1 MLKHVFLL
9 ASLVAASLLA
19 PAATSASAQ
28 PVITAPEQQLWAIEC
43 GGQYECVPDV
53 LLTEVEAGRCLGY
66 PHAEEA
72 QPGRRVEVSLTM
84 ERCDA
89 CQE

>member
-28 PVITAPEQQLWAIEC
+28 PVITAPEQLWAIEC

-53 LLTEVEAGRCLGY
+53 LLTEVEARTCLGY

-72 QPGRRVEVSLTM
+72 QPGRRVEVRLTM

>member
-1 MLKHVFLL
+1 MLTHVFLL

-28 PVITAPEQQLWAIEC
+28 PVITAPEQLWAIEC

-53 LLTEVEAGRCLGY
+53 LLTGVEARTCLGY

-72 QPGRRVEVSLTM
+72 ESGRRVEVRLTM
-84 ERCDA
+84 KRCDD

>member
-28 PVITAPEQQLWAIEC
+28 PVITAPEQLWAIEC
-43 GGQYECVPDV
+43 GGQYECVPTCCSPSSKPGDV
-53 LLTEVEAGRCLGY
+53 SDTHTPRRPSPAGASR
-66 PHAEEA
+66 
-72 QPGRRVEVSLTM
+72 
-84 ERCDA
+84 
-89 CQE
+89 

>member
-1 MLKHVFLL
+1 MLKHVFVL

-28 PVITAPEQQLWAIEC
+28 PVITTPEQLWAIEC
-43 GGQYECVPDV
+43 GGQYECVSDV
-53 LLTEVEAGRCLGY
+53 LLTEVEARTCLGY

-72 QPGRRVEVSLTM
+72 ESGRRVEVRLTM
-84 ERCDA
+84 KRCDD

>member
-1 MLKHVFLL
+1 MLTHVFLL
-9 ASLVAASLLA
+9 ASLVAASLLT

-28 PVITAPEQQLWAIEC
+28 PITAPEQLWAIEC

-53 LLTEVEAGRCLGY
+53 LLTEVEARRCLGY
-66 PHAEEA
+66 PHTEEA
-72 QPGRRVEVSLTM
+72 QPGRRVEVRLTM

-89 CQE
+89 CQG